1 MSKQETVE
9 ITIKVPKNAI
19 DALREFVLKHNKET
33 EEEYWARDII
43 TSIIAEIDFICYHE
57 PIGDGN
63 PKPILEKYGLLK
75 YYHDC

>member
-19 DALREFVLKHNKET
+19 DALREFVLKHNRET
-33 EEEYWARDII
+33 EEEYWARDVIA
-43 TSIIAEIDFICYHE
+43 SIIAEIDFICYHE

-63 PKPILEKYGLLK
+63 PEPILEKYGLLK